1 MDYES
6 PLNRRLLK
14 RWAATIVIWVF
25 VMGAGWVASKAA
37 WKLDPDWCVDYMLV
51 KYMLFMEDS
60 SCSSAA
66 IEPPSITG
74 GRPSSRASKSLSV
87 TLTQTAPP
95 L

>member
-1 MDYES
+1 MHR
-6 PLNRRLLK
+6 PKPRGRRLLK
-14 RWAATIVIWVF
+14 RCAAPIAVIMVF
-25 VMGAGWVASKAA
+25 AMFAVANKTA
-37 WKLDPDWCVDYMLV
+37 WELGPEWCARYMLV
-51 KYMLFMEDS
+51 KYMLHMEDG